1 VRGLFIEDNNQRCNI
16 EIKPYLCGQP
26 IKIKPMNKVN
36 LFSAAVISS
45 AMFLVSCGSNPE
57 QPAVEET
64 PVGVTA
70 DMVVDS
76 ESSTVAWSGTLVG
89 VYTHTG
95 TVKLTEGSF
104 ELENGAVTGG
114 SFTADLTSLA
124 TTDDNYKPEE
134 GSTPEKLIGHL
145 SSPDFFD
152 VANHPTATFVIT
164 GTTEDGKVKGN
175 LTVRGTTNEEVLEN
189 VSIDAANGSASADLT
204 FDRQKYGVAWAH
216 PVKDMVLQN
225 DIKLNVNLKAKG

>member
-1 VRGLFIEDNNQRCNI
+1 MSATKKL
-16 EIKPYLCGQP
+16 
-26 IKIKPMNKVN
+26 KPMNKIN

-45 AMFLVSCGSNPE
+45 AMLLVSCSSAPE

-64 PVGVTA
+64 SGGVTA
-70 DMVVDS
+70 DMVVDNA
-76 ESSTVAWSGTLVG
+76 SSTVAWSGALVG

-104 ELENGAVTGG
+104 NLENGALTGG
-114 SFTADLTSLA
+114 NFTADLTSLA
-124 TTDDNYKPEE
+124 VTDENYKPEE

-189 VSIDAANGSASADLT
+189 VTIDAANGSASADLT

-216 PVKDMVLQN
+216 PLKDMVLEN
-225 DIKLNVNLKAKG
+225 DIKLNVSLKAKG